1 MQACSGINA
10 DLMGQGFQAD
20 WVVRHLPVQTPST
33 VAKDS
38 GCDQNCSTQLVHF
51 TGPLWC
57 SFMAYIV
64 RRQSVYYLNLRL
76 PKHLFPNRHT
86 LRLSLRVRE
95 RQAALFLASSLAQQ
109 VSRHLSE
116 HPLTA
121 PEMLRTLCEQW
132 REAIPQPSL
141 PTASG
146 AVPAAIQKP
155 RGEGPTLATLSKL
168 YIEEGKRGGTWR
180 QGSIDDV
187 ERSLADLFE
196 LMGDMPAAAFG
207 AQQGRLLKEQLSRCP
222 QYFGLRPEFKG
233 KTLRQVVDSGASYK
247 TITSVTVNNRLRK
260 LTAFMNW
267 CKSNGY
273 VQENPLAGMKVMTG
287 SAKEARLSFDRHDL
301 VALLDP
307 EALRK
312 EARKHPWRFW
322 LPLLGRAT
330 GCRLEELC
338 QLRVDD
344 FIEQQGIP
352 CIRIDDSREDQNL
365 KNANSRRMLPLHP
378 TLLDLGLL
386 SHVESVRASG
396 ADRLF
401 PELEAVRGKLGHAP
415 SKWFGRYKTKLGITD
430 PRKTFHSFRHTLIDD
445 LRDAG
450 VQDSLIKRIAGHED
464 SAVTFSVYGSRTPL
478 KAMLEALLTIPM
490 TAAAGGSCR

>member
-1 MQACSGINA
+1 
-10 DLMGQGFQAD
+10 
-20 WVVRHLPVQTPST
+20 
-33 VAKDS
+33 
-38 GCDQNCSTQLVHF
+38 
-51 TGPLWC
+51 
-57 SFMAYIV
+57 MAYIV

-86 LRLSLRVRE
+86 LRISLRVRE
-95 RQAALFLASSLAQQ
+95 RQAALYLATSLAQR
-109 VSRHLSE
+109 VSSHLSE
-116 HPLTA
+116 HPLTPPETLRVLCVQWCKSSPMPTHRAA
-121 PEMLRTLCEQW
+121 PQQAME
-132 REAIPQPSL
+132 
-141 PTASG
+141 PTAPLTSG
-146 AVPAAIQKP
+146 
-155 RGEGPTLATLSKL
+155 GPTLATLSKL

-187 ERSLADLFE
+187 ERALSDLFE
-196 LMGDMPAAAFG
+196 LMGDMPAVAFDS
-207 AQQGRLLKEQLSRCP
+207 QQARLLKERLSRCP

-233 KTLRQVVDSGASYK
+233 KTLRQVVGSASTYK
-247 TITSVTVNNRLRK
+247 TITAVTVNNRLRK

-267 CKSNGY
+267 CKANSY
-273 VQENPLAGMKVMTG
+273 IEENPLAGMKVMTG

-301 VALLDP
+301 VALLNH
-307 EALRK
+307 EALSK
-312 EARKHPWRFW
+312 EARKHPWRYW
-322 LPLLGRAT
+322 LPFLGRAT

-344 FIEQQGIP
+344 FIEQQGIQ
-352 CIRIDDSREDQNL
+352 CIRIDDSREGQNL
-365 KNANSRRMLPLHP
+365 KNASSRRVLPLHP
-378 TLLDLGLL
+378 VLLDLGLL
-386 SHVESVRASG
+386 QHVELVKATG

-430 PRKTFHSFRHTLIDD
+430 SRKTFHSFRHTLIDD

-478 KAMLEALLTIPM
+478 KAMLEALLTIPL
-490 TAAAGGSCR
+490 TATAGGIEAPPLERLPTA